1 MSATLTRRI
10 ARIKQKIVDLGAVHP
25 GRITRQYNVCG
36 TPGCRCKDPEHPRKH
51 GPYHNLSYTFRG
63 QSKTLFVRRECAAEM
78 KRRTGR
84 YVQLKKLFEELV
96 DASVQ
101 LARKEVFERHEKT

>member
-1 MSATLTRRI
+1 VSATLTRRI
-10 ARIKQKIVDLGAVHP
+10 ARIKQRITDLGPVHP

-63 QSKTLFVRRECAAEM
+63 QSRTLFVRRECVAEM
-78 KRRTGR
+78 QRRTER
-84 YVQLKKLFEELV
+84 YVQLKKLFDELV
-96 DASVQ
+96 EASVG
-101 LARKEVFERHEKT
+101 LARREVLEHHEKT

>member
-10 ARIKQKIVDLGAVHP
+10 ARIKQRIVGLGPVHP
-25 GRITRQYNVCG
+25 GRITRQFNVCG

-63 QSKTLFVRRECAAEM
+63 RSKTLFVRRECGAEM
-78 KRRTGR
+78 ERRTGR
-84 YVQLKKLFEELV
+84 YVELKALV
-96 DASVQ
+96 DELIDASIQ
-101 LARKEVFERHEKT
+101 LARKEVLTRHGKT